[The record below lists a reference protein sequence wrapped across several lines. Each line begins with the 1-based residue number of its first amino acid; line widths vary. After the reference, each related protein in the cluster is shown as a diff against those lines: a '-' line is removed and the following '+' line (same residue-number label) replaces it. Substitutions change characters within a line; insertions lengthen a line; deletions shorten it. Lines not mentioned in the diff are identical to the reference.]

1 MIEIASLARW
11 AIRTGMIAAGPW
23 LAARGYGSEAMWTDG
38 ADIIAGATLAAS
50 GIAWSYMKLRQRKAA
65 QAAL

>member
-23 LAARGYGSEAMWTDG
+23 LAARGLGSEAMWTDG
-38 ADIIAGATLAAS
+38 ADLIAGAVLAAS
-50 GIAWSYMKLRQRKAA
+50 GITWSWFKYRQRKAV